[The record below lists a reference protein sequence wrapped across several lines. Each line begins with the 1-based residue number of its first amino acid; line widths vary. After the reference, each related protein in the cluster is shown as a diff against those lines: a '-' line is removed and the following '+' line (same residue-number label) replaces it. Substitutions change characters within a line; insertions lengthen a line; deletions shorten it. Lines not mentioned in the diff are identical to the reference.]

1 MLRLTLPFSAST
13 EATVDIYF
21 PFDDSLTVKFINIQT
36 ADRMNC
42 SMTVIQL
49 TEVFRRRSV
58 TRMECFIQ
66 LILVSGI
73 SYGYPVI
80 WKIQEVQ
87 TDLLWKSL

>member
-1 MLRLTLPFSAST
+1 
-13 EATVDIYF
+13 
-21 PFDDSLTVKFINIQT
+21 
-36 ADRMNC
+36 
-42 SMTVIQL
+42 MTVIQL
-49 TEVFRRRSV
+49 TEVFLQEISYSD
-58 TRMECFIQ
+58 ECFIQ